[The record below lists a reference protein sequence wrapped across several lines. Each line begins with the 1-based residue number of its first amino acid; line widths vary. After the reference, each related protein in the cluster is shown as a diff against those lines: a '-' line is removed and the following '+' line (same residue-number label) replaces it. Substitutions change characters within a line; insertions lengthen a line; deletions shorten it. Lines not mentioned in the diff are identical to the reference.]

1 MHLGLIL
8 AYYVLTLLNKKIA
21 PLIAPL
27 NFFGYFYRDFNNDKK
42 HDRDI

>member
-1 MHLGLIL
+1 MHFGIIM
-8 AYYVLTLLNKKIA
+8 AYYELTLLNNKTA

-27 NFFGYFYRDFNNDKK
+27 NFFSYFYRDFNNDK